1 MKVVMGICERLIVLD
16 QGRILSSGTPAE
28 VRSDPKV
35 IAAYLGTGHAEGR
48 GNHPE
53 ETSP

>member
-16 QGRILSSGTPAE
+16 QGRVIASGAPAE

-35 IAAYLGTGHAEGR
+35 IEAYLGESHSGG
-48 GNHPE
+48 E
-53 ETSP
+53 EAA